1 MEALNPPNDEVLP
14 DEAGDTPAA
23 TLLVVGAGPV
33 GLTMACELARHGARC
48 RIIERAPERSQTSKA
63 LAIFPRTLEALE
75 TMGVVDHFLAS
86 GHRLHG
92 LSLHH
97 RAEQIAQIDLTSVA
111 SPFPFAL
118 ALPQSETERLLSE
131 HLASHGIEVERGV
144 ELTALTQSSDVVRAV
159 LRHSDGREETLETPW
174 LIGCDGAHSTTRHA
188 LGMDFEGAQY
198 DESFILADVQ
208 LESPLAR
215 DRVHLFLG
223 DDGVLGVIPFEQNRW
238 RIVANIPPESREQ
251 ALPDVTL
258 DDVQTLLEQRAPSGY
273 RASDPVWLSRFHIS
287 HRKVRQFRRLRVF
300 LAGDSA
306 HIHSPAGGQGMNT
319 GMQDA
324 FNLAWKLALV
334 VRGLA
339 PAQLLA
345 SYHAERDPVA
355 SEVLNLTDRITRM
368 ATVRNSVAQK
378 VRDFLLPLV
387 SGIDFVGDKIADRLT
402 GLAVSYRKSPI
413 VENHGVG
420 KLKAGDR
427 APDADLRDESN
438 QARRLFELFREPR
451 HVLLI
456 FLGTGAASADA
467 EQIGSTLQG
476 LPANAVDS
484 YRIARGRS
492 DLPAE
497 LRDLSGLAHAAY
509 GLTNGGIALVR
520 PDGYIGYWS
529 ESSNPIPLRAYLGR
543 TFVVS

>member
-1 MEALNPPNDEVLP
+1 MEALNLPNDNMVP
-14 DEAGDTPAA
+14 GKAGDTPAA

-63 LAIFPRTLEALE
+63 LAIFPRTLEMLE
-75 TMGVVDHFLAS
+75 TMGVVDPFLAA
-86 GHRLHG
+86 GCRLHG

-97 RAEQIAQIDLTSVA
+97 RAEQIALIDFTSVA

-131 HLASHGIEVERGV
+131 HLATLGIEVERGV
-144 ELTALTQSSDVVRAV
+144 ELAALTQSSEVVRAV
-159 LRHSDGREETLETPW
+159 LRHSNGREEIVETPW
-174 LIGCDGAHSTTRHA
+174 LIACDGAHSTSRHA

-198 DESFILADVQ
+198 DESFILADVE
-208 LESPLAR
+208 LESPLVR

-223 DDGVLGVIPFEQNRW
+223 EGGVLGLIPFEQNRW
-238 RIVANIPPESREQ
+238 RVVANIPPESRNQ
-251 ALPDVTL
+251 PLPEVTL
-258 DDVQTLLEQRAPSGY
+258 ADVQTLIEQRAPSGF
-273 RASDPVWLSRFHIS
+273 RASEPVWLSRFHIS
-287 HRKVRQFRRLRVF
+287 HRKVRQFRQLRVF
-300 LAGDSA
+300 LAGDAA

-324 FNLAWKLALV
+324 FNLGWKLALV

-345 SYHAERDPVA
+345 SYHEERDPVA
-355 SEVLNLTDRITRM
+355 KEVLNLTDRITRM
-368 ATVRNSVAQK
+368 ATVGHPVARS
-378 VRDFLLPLV
+378 VRDFLLPV
-387 SGIDFVGDKIADRLT
+387 MSRIDFVGEKIAERLA

-413 VENHGVG
+413 VENRGPG

-427 APDADLRDESN
+427 APDADLRDENN

-456 FLGTGAASADA
+456 FLGTAATAADA
-467 EQIGSTLQG
+467 EQIGSALRGAPT
-476 LPANAVDS
+476 AAVDI
-484 YRIARGRS
+484 YRITRGRTA
-492 DLPAE
+492 LPAE
-497 LRDLSGLAHAAY
+497 LHDLSGLAHFAY
-509 GLTNGGIALVR
+509 GLTNGGIVLVR
-520 PDGYIGYWS
+520 PDGYIGYR
-529 ESSNPIPLRAYLGR
+529 NDGFDAMALRSFISR
-543 TFVVS
+543 TFVSA